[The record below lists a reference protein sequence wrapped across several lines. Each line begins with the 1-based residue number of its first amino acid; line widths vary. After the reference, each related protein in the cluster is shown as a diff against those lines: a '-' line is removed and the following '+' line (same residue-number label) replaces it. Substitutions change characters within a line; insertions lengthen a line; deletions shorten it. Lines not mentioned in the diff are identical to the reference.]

1 MTTGIPL
8 SDLRGRVGL
17 VTGAASG
24 IGEATARMLARCGA
38 AVCLVDRERERL
50 ERLTIDLTRETS
62 GAAASFPADVAD
74 LPSAFAAVEH
84 ARSRLG
90 GLHLVVACAGI
101 SRDAVIW
108 KMSEE
113 QWDEVVRVDL
123 KGVFTYCRAAAPVLR
138 EQGYGRIVAVSSING
153 LRGKPGL
160 ANYSAAKAGVL
171 GLVKTLAKELGR
183 SGVTVNAVAPGYIE
197 TPMTADLPPA
207 VRAAA
212 EQESAVGRLG
222 RPEDV
227 ARAILFLLSED
238 AGYITGTV
246 LKVDGGQYI

>member
-1 MTTGIPL
+1 M
-8 SDLRGRVGL
+8 SVDFRGRVAL

-24 IGEATARMLARCGA
+24 IGEATARMLAACGA
-38 AVCLVDRERERL
+38 AVCLVDRDQERL
-50 ERLTIDLTRETS
+50 ERLAREIGGEAGS
-62 GAAASFPADVAD
+62 RCAAFAADVGD
-74 LPSAFAAVEH
+74 LPAAFAAVEH

-113 QWDEVVRVDL
+113 QWDDVVRVDL
-123 KGVFTYCRAAAPVLR
+123 KGVFTYCRAAAPLLR
-138 EQGYGRIVAVSSING
+138 EQRYGRIVAVSSING
-153 LRGKPGL
+153 LRGKLGL

-197 TPMTADLPPA
+197 TPMTRDLPPA
-207 VRAAA
+207 VKAAA

-222 RPEDV
+222 RPEEV

-238 AGYITGTV
+238 AGYITGVV